1 MQEEHYAERTPHRGS
16 CACRQFSRERPRT
29 TISAVPVT
37 VISGTRVVLRFTD
50 AVSSDR
56 RQNAGASLVT
66 VHDLVVNDVVVIPGG
81 ALVSFEVVQKAAR
94 RLKLPGKVGIR
105 VDGIYS
111 RTGRKVLPLRAIGNR
126 HGQPGCFD
134 KGCVA
139 LLFVPWLKGDNP
151 SFPTGT
157 LLSATVSEATSFG
170 EAWLRGGAG
179 GGLTR
184 TEITGSTVNGRLH
197 VYSINGSSGRT
208 VVAIDGERIGA
219 IAEQQYECFSLS
231 PANHMIEVGGAAVV
245 IRAEPGREY
254 YVRSGIGQTDGYR
267 FSDAVLEPAAR
278 RTNGT
283 VSCWH

>member
-1 MQEEHYAERTPHRGS
+1 MWDVRLVVALALVVNSAGS
-16 CACRQFSRERPRT
+16 ALEQRL
-29 TISAVPVT
+29 SAVPVT

-56 RQNAGASLVT
+56 KRDTGASLVT
-66 VHDLVVNDVVVIPGG
+66 VHDLVVNNVVVIPRG

-94 RLKLPGKVGIR
+94 RLRSPGKVGIR

-111 RTGRKVLPLRAIGNR
+111 RSGQKVLPLRAIENR
-126 HGQPGCFD
+126 DGEPGCFGQ
-134 KGCVA
+134 GCLA
-139 LLFVPWLKGDNP
+139 LLFVPWLRGDNP
-151 SFPTGT
+151 SVPTGT

-170 EAWLRGGAG
+170 DEWLRGGAG

-197 VYSINGSSGRT
+197 VYSLDWSSPPT
-208 VVAIDGERIGA
+208 VVAIDGERIGS
-219 IAEQQYECFSLS
+219 IAWKRYECFSLS
-231 PANHMIEVGGAAVV
+231 PGNHMIDVGGAAVV

-267 FSDAVLEPAAR
+267 FSDAVLEPAR
-278 RTNGT
+278 LTNGS